1 MNNFWDNLRQVIR
14 RENTTQE
21 WVAKRAGV
29 NLRTLHGWFTKKII
43 PNAGQVYAVAK
54 ALNCTVEYLL
64 DGDDGDRYVR
74 SILGLPDIVP
84 EKRRLV
90 RMILDL
96 PEDDVVAITAFVEAK
111 HNLGAAELHA

>member
-1 MNNFWDNLRQVIR
+1 MNFWDRLKFLIKAQG
-14 RENTTQE
+14 TTQE
-21 WVAKRAGV
+21 WVSNRAG
-29 NLRTLHGWFTKKII
+29 I
-43 PNAGQVYAVAK
+43 PFGTFRKWLSRKTMPNIDQAYAIAK
-54 ALNCTVEYLL
+54 ALNCTIEYLI